1 MQRDRDGA
9 SSVAGQ
15 RQGARAA
22 AGSTALASSCAAS
35 LWQPGL
41 ASIPGQPLNLFSK
54 CATGSKSKTSSA
66 RREAPA
72 LGAPGFPRLPA
83 LAALPQPGCSHTL
96 PWFSSSLPAG
106 HGAQHPLEGGSPF
119 PSAPAAPRLC
129 AVPPPA
135 LPALPFPGE
144 DSLPVEMALAHCPP
158 FPLQREA
165 AQRQGES
172 QHSASPSPF
181 LGYLICL
188 PQQQPPRASSQLLP
202 HASTSREAFQWM
214 LNHFSARITLPATAS
229 PDQDPLLNRKAFFLG
244 KTPCKHCLQAPAL
257 FRH

>member
-41 ASIPGQPLNLFSK
+41 ASIPGQPLNLCSK

-72 LGAPGFPRLPA
+72 LGAPSFPRLPA
-83 LAALPQPGCSHTL
+83 LAALPQPRCSHTL

-106 HGAQHPLEGGSPF
+106 HGAQHPLEGGVPLPECPCSPQAVCCAPSSIVSPSF
-119 PSAPAAPRLC
+119 PRGRFAPCRNGPGPLS
-129 AVPPPA
+129 PLPPA
-135 LPALPFPGE
+135 KGG
-144 DSLPVEMALAHCPP
+144 CP
-158 FPLQREA
+158 EA
-165 AQRQGES
+165 R
-172 QHSASPSPF
+172 
-181 LGYLICL
+181 
-188 PQQQPPRASSQLLP
+188 
-202 HASTSREAFQWM
+202 
-214 LNHFSARITLPATAS
+214 
-229 PDQDPLLNRKAFFLG
+229 
-244 KTPCKHCLQAPAL
+244 
-257 FRH
+257 